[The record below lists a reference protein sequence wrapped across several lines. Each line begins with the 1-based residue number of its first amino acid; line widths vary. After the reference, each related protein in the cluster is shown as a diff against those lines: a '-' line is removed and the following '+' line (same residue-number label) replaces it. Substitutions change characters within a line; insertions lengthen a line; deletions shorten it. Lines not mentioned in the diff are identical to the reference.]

1 MARHSADDRPP
12 LLRKSPGEEQF
23 RAFVESVRDYA
34 LLILDTDGR
43 IASWNAG
50 AEAIKGYK
58 AGEIIGQHFTK
69 FYPPES
75 IDSGLPQREL
85 EGAIRD
91 GRYED
96 EGWRL
101 RKDGSRFW
109 ANVII
114 TALRDSDGT
123 LIGFAKVTRDLT
135 ERRRHEEFLR
145 QSEARF
151 RALVESVREYAIFML
166 DTEGNVAG
174 ICQRES
180 R

>member
-58 AGEIIGQHFTK
+58 AGEIIGQHFSK
-69 FYPPES
+69 FYPAES

-91 GRYED
+91 GRKP
-96 EGWRL
+96 GTRVFSI
-101 RKDGSRFW
+101 KGGVC
-109 ANVII
+109 NVP
-114 TALRDSDGT
+114 T
-123 LIGFAKVTRDLT
+123 LIIYDAS
-135 ERRRHEEFLR
+135 R
-145 QSEARF
+145 Q
-151 RALVESVREYAIFML
+151 
-166 DTEGNVAG
+166 
-174 ICQRES
+174 
-180 R
+180 